1 MEKNFFRVSDL
12 QTFRIFKMIKCS
24 CSPKTVHYLIYR
36 NTVVNSPVL
45 VLYSLKGRRR
55 SSPLGEKFSTTIKIT
70 SNNKRMVRIWIVPRC
85 L

>member
-12 QTFRIFKMIKCS
+12 QTLRIFKMIKCS